1 MMSEGSF
8 RFCPLF
14 SVGATEIAFL
24 IKLFNRDELVGEVPV
39 RLV

>member
-1 MMSEGSF
+1 MMSSS
-8 RFCPLF
+8 F

-24 IKLFNRDELVGEVPV
+24 IKLVNKGELVGELPV

>member
-8 RFCPLF
+8 RLCSLF

-24 IKLFNRDELVGEVPV
+24 IKLNSDELVGEVPV